1 MGRFNAVFFLWLF
14 FSQPLMASDFDPDAP
29 LGDKCQAVLCHP
41 DDSAPDTYYVS
52 QSTGSDANAG
62 GRGDPFA
69 SIMAGVTRAVPGDTI
84 CVAAGLYQEDV
95 EITTSGTADKPI
107 MLDVLAGSEGNVV
120 VDGESLKIH
129 GASHITV
136 RGFKVQNA
144 HNGFRIRGPEDPY
157 GPPAVN
163 IRLVDNTTYNTFSS
177 GVSIW
182 GSKYQEDS
190 GNFDSLNGVLVE
202 NTLIELANNG
212 GWDEQIT
219 VAKGVRNAHVRY
231 NEITNSAL
239 ESHGGEGIDFK
250 DGVRDSYIYGNY
262 IHDVTRRAIYVDG
275 GIAEGALTSNIHI
288 FGNYMENIANST
300 IYVMTEGVG
309 NVDGVYIYNNVINHA
324 DNSGI
329 AVYDHPAGAE
339 QRALCEAASLPPC
352 GQINNIEIVNNT
364 VIDANRELWWSNIH
378 INHPL
383 VNGVIRNNLSIGGD
397 GRALRVNGGTT
408 EMLLDNNLCDIDDR
422 RCTIVADPLVTAD
435 FKPLPGSPL
444 IDAGVAEGAPA
455 FDFVGAIRPQGA
467 AHDIG
472 AYEYVPESVP

>member
-1 MGRFNAVFFLWLF
+1 M
-14 FSQPLMASDFDPDAP
+14 
-29 LGDKCQAVLCHP
+29 CHP

-52 QSTGSDANAG
+52 QTAGSDDNSG

-69 SIMAGVTRAVPGDTI
+69 SIMAGIAGSVPGDTI
-84 CVAAGLYQEDV
+84 CVAEGLYQEDV
-95 EITTSGTADKPI
+95 EITVSGTPDKPI
-107 MLDVLAGSEGNVV
+107 MLDVLAGSEGKVV
-120 VDGESLKIH
+120 VEGESIKIH
-129 GASHITV
+129 GASNITV

-144 HNGFRIRGPEDPY
+144 HNGFRIRGPADPY
-157 GPPAVN
+157 APPAEN

-190 GNFDSLNGVLVE
+190 GNFNSLNGVLVE

-219 VAKGVRNAHVRY
+219 VAKGVRNAHIRF
-231 NEITNSAL
+231 NEITNSAV

-288 FGNYMENIANST
+288 FGNYLENIMSST

-329 AVYDHPAGAE
+329 AIYDHPAGAE
-339 QRALCEAASLPPC
+339 QRALCEAAALPPC
-352 GQINNIEIVNNT
+352 GQIRNVEIVNNT
-364 VIDANRELWWSNIH
+364 VVDANRELWWANIH
-378 INHPL
+378 VNHPD
-383 VNGVIRNNLSIGGD
+383 VTGVIRNNLSIGGD

-408 EMLLDNNLCDIDDR
+408 GMLLDNNLCDIDDR
-422 RCTIVADPLVTAD
+422 RCTIVADPLVTVD
-435 FKPLPGSPL
+435 FRPLSGSPL

-455 FDFVGAIRPQGA
+455 DDFAGTVRPQGA

-472 AYEYVPESVP
+472 AHEYVP

>member
-1 MGRFNAVFFLWLF
+1 MNYFKAYLFIWLF
-14 FSQPLMASDFDPDAP
+14 FWQPLSAADFDPDAP
-29 LGDKCQAVLCHP
+29 MGTKCQQTFCHP
-41 DDSAPDTYYVS
+41 GDSAPDTYYVS
-52 QSTGSDANAG
+52 QLAGSDDNT
-62 GRGDPFA
+62 GRRDDPFA
-69 SIMAGVTRAVPGDTI
+69 SIMAGVARTVPGDTV

-107 MLDVLAGSEGNVV
+107 MLDVLLGNEGNVV
-120 VDGESLKIH
+120 IEGESVKIH

-144 HNGFRIRGPEDPY
+144 HNGFRVRGPEDPY
-157 GPPAVN
+157 APPAEN
-163 IRLVDNTTYNTFSS
+163 IRLVDNQTYNTFSS

-190 GNFDSLNGVLVE
+190 GNFNSLNGVLVE

-219 VAKGVRNAHVRY
+219 VAKGVWNAHIRY
-231 NEITNSAL
+231 NEITQSAV

-275 GIAEGALTSNIHI
+275 GVAEGALTSNIHI
-288 FGNYMENIANST
+288 FGNYLENIESST
-300 IYVMTEGVG
+300 IYVMAEGVG
-309 NVDGVYIYNNVINHA
+309 NVDGVYIYNNVINGA

-329 AVYDHPAGAE
+329 GVYDHPAGAE
-339 QRALCEAASLPPC
+339 QRALCEAAGLPPC
-352 GQINNIEIVNNT
+352 AQIQNIEIVNNT
-364 VIDANRELWWSNIH
+364 VVDANRELWWANIH
-378 INHPL
+378 IDHPD
-383 VNGVIRNNLSIGGD
+383 VTGVIRNNLSIGGD
-397 GRALRVNGGTT
+397 GRPIRIKGGTT
-408 EMLLDNNLCDIDDR
+408 GMLLDNNLCDIEDS

-455 FDFVGAIRPQGA
+455 TDYDGTFRPQGDA
-467 AHDIG
+467 IDIG
-472 AYEYVPESVP
+472 AYEYIP